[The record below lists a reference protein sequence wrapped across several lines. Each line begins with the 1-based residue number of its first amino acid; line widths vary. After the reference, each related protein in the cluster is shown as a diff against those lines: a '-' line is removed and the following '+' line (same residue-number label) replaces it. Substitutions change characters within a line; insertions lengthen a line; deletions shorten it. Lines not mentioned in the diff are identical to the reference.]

1 MVNVVAIDEAGRGP
15 VIGPMVLCGVMM
27 DEKDQFKLKILGV
40 KDSKL
45 LSPAQRIK
53 VFDLL
58 KNDIKYKAIVVSPE
72 EIDNALFSENTNL
85 NWLEADKSVE
95 IMNHFNAERAILDCP
110 SNNKENYVGYIRE
123 RLKNKDM
130 EIKAEFKADRKYLAV
145 GAASIIAKVIRDK
158 EIDKLKKKYNV
169 EFGSG
174 YPSDEVTQ
182 NFLKKNYDKYD
193 FFRKSWA
200 PYQNAKNAK
209 SQKNLSEF

>member
-1 MVNVVAIDEAGRGP
+1 
-15 VIGPMVLCGVMM
+15 
-27 DEKDQFKLKILGV
+27 
-40 KDSKL
+40 
-45 LSPAQRIK
+45 
-53 VFDLL
+53 
-58 KNDIKYKAIVVSPE
+58 
-72 EIDNALFSENTNL
+72 
-85 NWLEADKSVE
+85 
-95 IMNHFNAERAILDCP
+95 
-110 SNNKENYVGYIRE
+110 
-123 RLKNKDM
+123 M

-200 PYQNAKNAK
+200 PYQNAKNTK
-209 SQKNLSEF
+209 SQKNLGEF

>member
-15 VIGPMVLCGVMM
+15 VIGPMVLCGVFM
-27 DEKDQFKLKILGV
+27 DEKDQFKLKLLGV

-45 LSPAQRIK
+45 LSPLQRTKI
-53 VFDLL
+53 FNLL
-58 KNDIKYKAIVVSPE
+58 KKDIKYKAIVVSPE

-174 YPSDEVTQ
+174 YPSDEITI
-182 NFLKKNYDKYD
+182 NFLKKNYDKYN

-200 PYQNAKNAK
+200 PYQNVKNEK
-209 SQKNLSEF
+209 SQKNLKEF

>member
-95 IMNHFNAERAILDCP
+95 IMNYFNAERAILDCP

-200 PYQNAKNAK
+200 SYTNVKKAK
-209 SQKNLSEF
+209 SQKNLGEF

>member
-58 KNDIKYKAIVVSPE
+58 KNDIKYKAIVVSPG

-110 SNNKENYVGYIRE
+110 SNNKESYVGYIRE

-200 PYQNAKNAK
+200 PYQNAKDAK
-209 SQKNLSEF
+209 SQKNLGEF

>member
-123 RLKNKDM
+123 RLKNKNM

-209 SQKNLSEF
+209 SQKNLGEF

>member
-58 KNDIKYKAIVVSPE
+58 KNDIKYKAIVVSPG

-174 YPSDEVTQ
+174 YPSDEITQ

-200 PYQNAKNAK
+200 SYQNVKKGK
-209 SQKNLSEF
+209 SQKNLGEF

>member
-15 VIGPMVLCGVMM
+15 VIGPMVLCGVFI
-27 DEKDQFKLKILGV
+27 DEKDQFKLKLLGV

-45 LSPAQRIK
+45 LSPIQRNKI
-53 VFDLL
+53 FDLL

-174 YPSDEVTQ
+174 YPSDEITQ

-200 PYQNAKNAK
+200 SYQNVKKGK
-209 SQKNLSEF
+209 SQKNLGEF

>member
-95 IMNHFNAERAILDCP
+95 IMNHFNAERAIWIVQVIIKRVMLDI
-110 SNNKENYVGYIRE
+110 SE
-123 RLKNKDM
+123 KD
-130 EIKAEFKADRKYLAV
+130 
-145 GAASIIAKVIRDK
+145 
-158 EIDKLKKKYNV
+158 
-169 EFGSG
+169 
-174 YPSDEVTQ
+174 
-182 NFLKKNYDKYD
+182 
-193 FFRKSWA
+193 
-200 PYQNAKNAK
+200 
-209 SQKNLSEF
+209 

>member
-53 VFDLL
+53 IFDLL

-209 SQKNLSEF
+209 SQKNLGEF

>member
-27 DEKDQFKLKILGV
+27 DEQDQFKLKILGV

-45 LSPAQRIK
+45 LSPAQLIK

-123 RLKNKDM
+123 RLKNKNM

-174 YPSDEVTQ
+174 YPSDEITR
-182 NFLKKNYDKYD
+182 NFLRKNYDKFD
-193 FFRKSWA
+193 FFRKRWA
-200 PYQNAKNAK
+200 SYTNVKKAKA
-209 SQKNLSEF
+209 QKNLGEF

>member
-1 MVNVVAIDEAGRGP
+1 
-15 VIGPMVLCGVMM
+15 M
-27 DEKDQFKLKILGV
+27 DDL
-40 KDSKL
+40 
-45 LSPAQRIK
+45 
-53 VFDLL
+53 FDLL

-182 NFLKKNYDKYD
+182 NFLKKN
-193 FFRKSWA
+193 
-200 PYQNAKNAK
+200 
-209 SQKNLSEF
+209 

>member
-110 SNNKENYVGYIRE
+110 SNNKEKYVSYIRE

-200 PYQNAKNAK
+200 PYQNAKNTK
-209 SQKNLSEF
+209 SQKNLGEF

>member
-58 KNDIKYKAIVVSPE
+58 KNDIKYKAIVVSPG

-85 NWLEADKSVE
+85 NWLEADKSVD

-110 SNNKENYVGYIRE
+110 SNNKMAYVGYIRK
-123 RLKNKDM
+123 RLKTRLTNFSK
-130 EIKAEFKADRKYLAV
+130 KAKKLPSRINPKLQAKAR
-145 GAASIIAKVIRDK
+145 
-158 EIDKLKKKYNV
+158 N
-169 EFGSG
+169 
-174 YPSDEVTQ
+174 
-182 NFLKKNYDKYD
+182 
-193 FFRKSWA
+193 
-200 PYQNAKNAK
+200 
-209 SQKNLSEF
+209 

>member
-15 VIGPMVLCGVMM
+15 VIGPMVLCVVMM

-58 KNDIKYKAIVVSPE
+58 KNDIKYKAIVVSPG

-174 YPSDEVTQ
+174 YPSDEITQ

-200 PYQNAKNAK
+200 SYQNVKKGK
-209 SQKNLSEF
+209 SQKNLGEF

>member
-158 EIDKLKKKYNV
+158 EIDKLKKKYDV
-169 EFGSG
+169 DFGSG
-174 YPSDEVTQ
+174 YPSDEITQ
-182 NFLKKNYDKYD
+182 NFLKNNYDKYD

-209 SQKNLSEF
+209 SQKNLGEY

>member
-58 KNDIKYKAIVVSPE
+58 KNDIKYKAIVVSPG

-123 RLKNKDM
+123 RLKNKNM

-158 EIDKLKKKYNV
+158 EIDKLKKKYDV
-169 EFGSG
+169 DFGSG

-209 SQKNLSEF
+209 SQKNLGEF

>member
-209 SQKNLSEF
+209 SQKNLGEY

>member
-110 SNNKENYVGYIRE
+110 SNNKESYVGYIRE

-158 EIDKLKKKYNV
+158 EIDKLKKKYNI

-174 YPSDEVTQ
+174 YPSDEITQ

-200 PYQNAKNAK
+200 SYSNVIKKK
-209 SQKNLSEF
+209 SQKNLGEF

>member
-15 VIGPMVLCGVMM
+15 VIGPMVLCGVFI
-27 DEKDQFKLKILGV
+27 DEKDQFKLKLLGV

-45 LSPAQRIK
+45 LSPIQRNKI
-53 VFDLL
+53 FDLL
-58 KNDIKYKAIVVSPE
+58 KNDIKYKAIVVSSE

-209 SQKNLSEF
+209 SQKNLGEF

>member
-200 PYQNAKNAK
+200 PYQNAKNTK
-209 SQKNLSEF
+209 SQKNLGEF

>member
-209 SQKNLSEF
+209 SQKNLGEF